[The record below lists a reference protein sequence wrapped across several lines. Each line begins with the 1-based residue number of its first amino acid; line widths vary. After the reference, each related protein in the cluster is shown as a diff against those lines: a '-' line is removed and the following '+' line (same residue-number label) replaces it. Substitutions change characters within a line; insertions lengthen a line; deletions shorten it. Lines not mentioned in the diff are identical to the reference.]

1 MSNNNYIFLLL
12 SYTLHT
18 KHKATLSL
26 VDSHQEENT
35 YIINQ
40 SFFYPYLFNTLSARG
55 SDQLKFINP
64 KVLKP
69 AEVMFKFMY
78 FNTLNL
84 FKFYYC
90 FGVRGWTFS
99 VRDDRRCLSRLI
111 VMVGYAFTI
120 RETRG
125 KLCLRE

>member
-1 MSNNNYIFLLL
+1 MCSLIKLIEIT
-12 SYTLHT
+12 SSIIH
-18 KHKATLSL
+18 LSL
-26 VDSHQEENT
+26 VPLQTSDLSYRSNK
-35 YIINQ
+35 YINRHKL
-40 SFFYPYLFNTLSARG
+40 LFIFIYNTLSARG

-69 AEVMFKFMY
+69 AEVMFKFIY

-99 VRDDRRCLSRLI
+99 VRDDRRCLPRLI

-125 KLCLRE
+125 RLCLLE